1 MRTVIID
8 DEENARQTISKMIN
22 QEFDDVQVVAEAG
35 NIESGLNILNKHQPE
50 VVLLDIQLPDGTGFD
65 LLEKIDDYDF
75 KLIFITAFE
84 EYAVKAFKFSAIDY
98 LLKPFDPDEVKKAFN
113 RAREAMDKEDTRLK
127 LNAFLTNIENISKEV
142 KKIVLKTSDSIHLV
156 NVQDILRCQSD
167 CNYTYFYLY
176 GGKKLVVSK
185 TLKEFDSMLTPYG
198 FFRVHQSHLV
208 NLNYMDFF
216 SKENEK
222 IMLKDGSSVPVSHR
236 KKEQLINIFNNL

>member
-8 DEENARQTISKMIN
+8 DEENARQTISKMIS
-22 QEFDDVQVVAEAG
+22 QECEDVQIVAEAG
-35 NIESGLNILNKHQPE
+35 DIENGLSILSKHQPE

-65 LLEKIDDYDF
+65 LLERLDSYDF

-98 LLKPFDPDEVKKAFN
+98 LLKPFDPEEVKKALKK
-113 RAREAMDKEDTRLK
+113 AKEVMDKEETRLK
-127 LNAFLTNIENISKEV
+127 LNAFLSNIDNISKEV

-156 NVQDILRCQSD
+156 NVQDIIRCQSD

-176 GGKKLVVSK
+176 GGKKMIVSR

-216 SKENEK
+216 NKENEK
-222 IMLKDGSSVPVSHR
+222 IVLKDGSSVPVSYR
-236 KKEQLINIFNNL
+236 KKDQLIKIFNNL